1 MTNEVQ
7 TTCVTIRW
15 RSCSSLKTQYLGYLK
30 MLACVAT
37 AWEVGRLPS
46 HIEHGVCKARV
57 RSEMKSVRHECH
69 GFGLM

>member
-1 MTNEVQ
+1 MTNKVQ

-15 RSCSSLKTQYLGYLK
+15 RSCSSLVK